1 MDKNQDITFPT
12 SSRRGF
18 ALMITLSVL
27 SVVIALTMVLLSYFN
42 EVKKDADTTKALI
55 QANVYYADI
64 LSQFDKFKN
73 KKTLFNQLYRL
84 PVFLRSPK
92 GRFKLM
98 LRCKPIAN
106 GVNINWLAFE
116 HDTKRQALFQ
126 EAQTLFDT
134 LAQQYNLEDADRLLE
149 MILLEIGINKKFL
162 TREQSRL
169 RQKYGIISVKQFLEI
184 IERYQLEADDLK
196 VGLIPWRKYFSF
208 SGKSE
213 KIDAEYSS
221 AELISY
227 LFDIDLLSVREWM
240 GAIDKTSLKSFVQNN
255 GADYNAKKGLLAAGT
270 FLGESSCEIRYGDGY
285 RFTFNYIEG
294 AAKHFEFFGKH

>member
-1 MDKNQDITFPT
+1 MDKTPDIAMTT
-12 SSRRGF
+12 SSKRGF

-42 EVKKDADTTKALI
+42 EVKEDADTTKALI

-73 KKTLFNQLYRL
+73 KKTLFSQLYRSSTS
-84 PVFLRSPK
+84 LRSPD

-98 LRCKPIAN
+98 LRCRPIAN

-116 HDTKRQALFQ
+116 HDTKKQALFQ
-126 EAQTLFDT
+126 EAQTLFDV

-149 MILLEIGINKKFL
+149 MILLEIGIGKKFL

-184 IERYQLEADDLK
+184 VQRYQLEVDDEK
-196 VGLIPWRKYFSF
+196 VGRIPWSKYFSF

-227 LFDIDLLSVREWM
+227 LFDIDLVSVREWM
-240 GAIDKTSLKSFVQNN
+240 SSREKPALKTFVINN
-255 GADYNAKKGLLAAGT
+255 GGDYNTKKGLLAAGA

-285 RFTFNYIEG
+285 RFAFNYIEG
-294 AAKHFEFFGKH
+294 ASKYFEFFGKH

>member
-1 MDKNQDITFPT
+1 MDKTPNIAMTT
-12 SSRRGF
+12 SSKRGF

-55 QANVYYADI
+55 QANVYYADV
-64 LSQFDKFKN
+64 LSQFNKFKN
-73 KKTLFNQLYRL
+73 KKTLFSQLYRSSTS
-84 PVFLRSPK
+84 LRSPE
-92 GRFKLM
+92 GRFKLL

-116 HDTKRQALFQ
+116 HDTKKQALFQ
-126 EAQTLFDT
+126 EVQTLFDV
-134 LAQQYNLEDADRLLE
+134 LVQQYNLEDADRLLE
-149 MILLEIGINKKFL
+149 MILLEIGIGKKFL
-162 TREQSRL
+162 TKEQSRL

-184 IERYQLEADDLK
+184 IQRYQLEVDDSK
-196 VGLIPWRKYFSF
+196 VGRIPWSKYFTF

-227 LFDIDLLSVREWM
+227 LFDIDLVSVREWM
-240 GAIDKTSLKSFVQNN
+240 SSREKPALKTFVENN
-255 GADYNAKKGLLAAGT
+255 GGDYNAKKGLLAAGT

>member
-1 MDKNQDITFPT
+1 MDKTPNIAMTT
-12 SSRRGF
+12 SSKRGF

-64 LSQFDKFKN
+64 LSQFNKFKN
-73 KKTLFNQLYRL
+73 KKTLFSQLYRSSTS
-84 PVFLRSPK
+84 LRSPE
-92 GRFKLM
+92 GRFKLL
-98 LRCKPIAN
+98 LRCNPIAN
-106 GVNINWLAFE
+106 GVNINWLALE
-116 HDTKRQALFQ
+116 HDTKKQALFQ
-126 EAQTLFDT
+126 EVQTLFDV

-149 MILLEIGINKKFL
+149 MILLEIGIDKKFS

-169 RQKYGIISVKQFLEI
+169 RQKYGIISAKQFLEI
-184 IERYQLEADDLK
+184 IQRYQLEVDDEK
-196 VGLIPWRKYFSF
+196 VGRIPWNKYFSF

-213 KIDAEYSS
+213 KINVEYSS

-227 LFDIDLLSVREWM
+227 LFDIDLVSVREWM
-240 GAIDKTSLKSFVQNN
+240 SSREKPALKTFVENN
-255 GADYNAKKGLLAAGT
+255 GGDYNAKKGLLAAGT

-294 AAKHFEFFGKH
+294 EAKHFEFFGKH

>member
-18 ALMITLSVL
+18 ALMKTLSVL

-196 VGLIPWRKYFSF
+196 VGLIPWGKYFSF

>member
-1 MDKNQDITFPT
+1 MDKTKDITLIT
-12 SSRRGF
+12 SSHRGF

-27 SVVIALTMVLLSYFN
+27 SVVIALTLVLLSYFN

-84 PVFLRSPK
+84 PVSLRTPK
-92 GRFKLM
+92 GRFKLI
-98 LRCKPIAN
+98 LKCKPIAN

-116 HDTKRQALFQ
+116 RDQKKQALFQ
-126 EAQTLFDT
+126 EAQTLFDV
-134 LAQQYNLEDADRLLE
+134 LAQQYSLEDADRLLE
-149 MILLEIGINKKFL
+149 MILLEIGIGKKFL

-169 RQKYGIISVKQFLEI
+169 RQKYGIISVKQFLGI
-184 IERYQLEADDLK
+184 IERYQLEADDLN
-196 VGLIPWRKYFSF
+196 VGRIPWSKYFSF

-221 AELISY
+221 AEMISY
-227 LFDIDLLSVREWM
+227 LFDIDLTSVREWM
-240 GAIDKTSLKSFVQNN
+240 GSIDKTSLKSFVENN
-255 GADYNAKKGLLAAGT
+255 GADYNAKKDLLAGGT

-294 AAKHFEFFGKH
+294 GAKHFEFFGKH

>member
-1 MDKNQDITFPT
+1 MDKTPNITMTT
-12 SSRRGF
+12 SSKRGF

-42 EVKKDADTTKALI
+42 EVKEDADTTKALI

-64 LSQFDKFKN
+64 LSQFNKFKN
-73 KKTLFNQLYRL
+73 KKTLFSQLYRSSTS
-84 PVFLRSPK
+84 LRSPE

-116 HDTKRQALFQ
+116 HDTKKQALFQ
-126 EAQTLFDT
+126 EAQTLFDV

-149 MILLEIGINKKFL
+149 MILLEIGIGKKFL

-184 IERYQLEADDLK
+184 IQRYQLEVDDEK
-196 VGLIPWRKYFSF
+196 VGRIPWSKYFSF

-227 LFDIDLLSVREWM
+227 LFDIDLVSVREWM
-240 GAIDKTSLKSFVQNN
+240 SSREKPALKTFVENN
-255 GADYNAKKGLLAAGT
+255 GGDYNAKKGLLAAGT

-294 AAKHFEFFGKH
+294 ASKHFEFFGKH

>member
-1 MDKNQDITFPT
+1 MDKTLNITFTT
-12 SSRRGF
+12 SPRKGF

-42 EVKKDADTTKALI
+42 EVKEDADMTKALI

-64 LSQFDKFKN
+64 LSQFKRLKGKQFA
-73 KKTLFNQLYRL
+73 QLYRKSTS
-84 PVFLRSPK
+84 LRSPE

-116 HDTKRQALFQ
+116 HATKEQALFQ

-149 MILLEIGINKKFL
+149 MILLEIGIDKKFL
-162 TREQSRL
+162 TKEQSRL

-184 IERYQLEADDLK
+184 IQRYQLEVDDLK
-196 VGLIPWRKYFSF
+196 VGLIPWSKYFSF

-213 KIDAEYSS
+213 KIDVEYSS

-227 LFDIDLLSVREWM
+227 LFDIDLVSVREWM
-240 GAIDKTSLKSFVQNN
+240 SSREKPALQTFVENN
-255 GADYNAKKGLLAAGT
+255 GGDYNDKKGLLAAGT
-270 FLGESSCEIRYGDGY
+270 FLGESSCEIHYGDGY

>member
-196 VGLIPWRKYFSF
+196 VGLIPWGKYFSF